1 IQLPVIGSTFL
12 TLSQPEESTVDN
24 RKVSHRTS
32 ALIIRALI
40 ISAAPKVP
48 SSGTHQCPAVRPISA
63 TQQCHPSVMT
73 SSAIHQCQAVL
84 TQCAH

>member
-1 IQLPVIGSTFL
+1 MISADPS
-12 TLSQPEESTVDN
+12 SDN
-24 RKVSHRTS
+24 CW
-32 ALIIRALI
+32 ALI

-73 SSAIHQCQAVL
+73 SSAIHQ
-84 TQCAH
+84 